1 MLLSIILKVAI
12 VSLILIILS
21 LNGYR
26 FYINLRIRK
35 VEQQGVV
42 SHQAKRKLRYIKEKE
57 QSKHIQVFL
66 VNGFLIGLVI
76 LCVSMYS
83 FQTEKNVEVLQAESR
98 RLNDETYAL
107 KKEQKQLI
115 TKIPVETYPKKGLN
129 LVDYSWEKLF
139 QEEKKT
145 DLQSSIENDLSE
157 RLVPYFGYSTC
168 ILSIDIPTKTL
179 SLSLVGDSN
188 QSSSKEIIEEN
199 IKKFVV
205 EAKDVPKLTQVHF
218 QINNSSEKNTT
229 VYSCTYDRKD
239 DKQSFKLVDETSN
252 K

>member
-218 QINNSSEKNTT
+218 QINNSSEKIRQFIAAPMIVRMINN
-229 VYSCTYDRKD
+229 R
-239 DKQSFKLVDETSN
+239 LN
-252 K
+252 